1 MVDSLHTNVSS
12 EVSKRR
18 IVGIYSVLLLLCV
31 LLFVISVG
39 FVVWQS
45 VQDAEREFQQYSHQ
59 VHQSLSQNFAINETI
74 LDGFAAF
81 LADMGMQDPNR
92 ARFYTKT
99 MMDRY
104 PQLYMFQAAQRV
116 KGTDVAAFEK
126 QLSVHLDQEIQVV
139 RFAFGEGLVPVNQRS
154 STNFYPVVF
163 VEPTFSDGL
172 NIMGLDIS
180 SIQFIEEAMHQ
191 ALKTNLSSISQTIEL
206 SDGSEAFVLIKPSLL
221 PGQEIPDQYALLVI
235 KNAALLRDLMPQD
248 PGMSIEVG
256 YADSAPIMSR
266 ATSNI
271 PDWQVGLFP
280 KLVQI
285 KWIDLG
291 GGQLRLLM
299 TRQIGFNQINSTLIF
314 VASVIT
320 LALCLLIYLYM
331 RMHLE
336 AERVKQLAA
345 QKLYEQANYDR
356 LTGLANRHYFEDH
369 FSRAL
374 ASCQRRDEKMALL
387 YMDLNDFKPIN
398 DTYGHQVGDAMLAT
412 ASAIIMQSIRAD
424 DIAARFGG
432 DEFVVLLQHVSMP
445 DDAKNVVKRLVA
457 LLEEVEYI
465 EGHNVT
471 LSASIGVSVFPED
484 GDDFDQLIK
493 VADHRMYDAKRKRK
507 ESANVIQLEP
517 RR

>member
-1 MVDSLHTNVSS
+1 MVDTLHDNVSS
-12 EVSKRR
+12 ETSKRR
-18 IVGIYSVLLLLCV
+18 IIGIYSILLLFCF
-31 LLFVISVG
+31 LLYVASIG

-45 VQDAEREFQQYSHQ
+45 VQQAEREFQQYSHQ

-92 ARFYTKT
+92 ARFYTRT
-99 MMDRY
+99 MMQRY

-116 KGTDVAAFEK
+116 RGTDVAEFEK
-126 QLSVHLDQEIQVV
+126 QLSFHLDQDIQVV
-139 RFAFGEGLVPVNQRS
+139 RFAFGEGLIPVNQKTTKS
-154 STNFYPVVF
+154 FYPVVF

-221 PGQEIPDQYALLVI
+221 PGQEVPDQYALLVI
-235 KNAALLRDLMPQD
+235 KNAALLQDLKPQD
-248 PGMSIEVG
+248 PGMSIELG
-256 YADSAPIMSR
+256 YADSAPIM
-266 ATSNI
+266 AHKTSDI
-271 PDWQVGLFP
+271 PEWQVGLFP
-280 KLVQI
+280 KMVQS
-285 KWIDLG
+285 KWIQLG
-291 GGQLRLLM
+291 GGQLQLLM
-299 TRQIGFNQINSTLIF
+299 TRQVGFNQINTTLIF
-314 VASVIT
+314 VATVIILT
-320 LALCLLIYLYM
+320 LCLLIYLYM

-374 ASCQRRDEKMALL
+374 ASCQRRGEIMALL
-387 YMDLNDFKPIN
+387 YIDLNDFKPIN

-424 DIAARFGG
+424 DVAARFGG
-432 DEFVVLLQHVSMP
+432 DEFVVLLQHVNYP
-445 DDAKNVVKRLVA
+445 EDAKNVVNRLTT

-471 LSASIGVSVFPED
+471 LSASIGVSVFPAD
-484 GDDFDQLIK
+484 GNDFDQLIK
-493 VADHRMYDAKRKRK
+493 VADHKMYDAKRKRK
-507 ESANVIQLEP
+507 GNGNVIKMDP